1 MSPRSSKKA
10 GPQGPA
16 PVADVYTGLLVLSV
30 AALLA
35 GITFLCLELNKYGW
49 ALPGG

>member
-1 MSPRSSKKA
+1 MSPRSSKKGRA
-10 GPQGPA
+10 DGPA
-16 PVADVYTGLLVLSV
+16 PVADVYVGLLVVSV
-30 AALLA
+30 AALLT